1 MRRLLIFLFFC
12 APLFGS
18 NEIYVGGYGAD
29 DSTANTTTGFTFLDV
44 SNVITVDCT
53 ITRIDVNFAPRTG
66 DPDASAVKLK
76 IVSEADGVY
85 TVEHDVDITDEY
97 NALVNDDSEQ
107 IISLT
112 GLSLAVEAGWMIGFY
127 MDDSQSSGAVR
138 FCFTETSTTIYKS
151 GDRMDTFT
159 SPSTLANAALPIAA
173 YAMMEDNII
182 YSADNPDLGRIRI
195 PALDEPYRII
205 LENISGVGD
214 EEDLLVELE
223 YTASNSSNAV
233 VETVK
238 LDHVASAD
246 TIGLVTAGLTRTILE
261 PESAG
266 VTIGIYIDPGNA
278 KIDLHWVNYIDG
290 AGAQGDRDVRCLT
303 LGQGV
308 PADLV
313 WGQGVLGVLTEEQGD
328 LIEVR
333 GVQVDLTGGQIRRIN
348 ITQVNGDGA
357 TIGALKVTR
366 NDIVAVGDSFV
377 SDYSGGKTSLAHVA
391 KYLDDP
397 GFYDHPP
404 YVWNAGIVG
413 SQVLS
418 DSAGFHTALRSR
430 WSNGWRELQGVKF
443 VFVNGPG
450 LIDVSVRLSHIST
463 DRDAYDLA
471 AELGA
476 AVCGMAADAL
486 AAGNEVV
493 MCGQA
498 AYTEHSGAEGLVE
511 RLAQWR
517 FNAIIRA
524 FCWAADIPFYNP
536 WNIPTV
542 GALPT
547 PAGEQ
552 AYAMGIV
559 NATVPTNPFG
569 NKRTFTAGSGTITL
583 GQ

>member
-1 MRRLLIFLFFC
+1 MRQILIFLCFC

-18 NEIYVGGYGAD
+18 NQIYVGGYGAD
-29 DSTANTTTGFTFLDV
+29 DSTSNTTPGATMIDA
-44 SNVITVDCT
+44 SNIITVDCT
-53 ITRIDVNFAPRTG
+53 ITRIDVNFAPEID
-66 DPDASAVKLK
+66 DPDATAVKLK
-76 IVSEADGVY
+76 IVSETDGVY
-85 TVEHDVDITDEY
+85 TVEHDVDITDEF

-127 MDDSQSSGAVR
+127 VDDSQSAGAVR

-151 GDRMDTFT
+151 GDRVDTFT

-173 YAMMEDNII
+173 YAMIEDNII

-205 LENISGVGD
+205 LENLSGVGD

-223 YTASNSSNAV
+223 YTRTGLPSNAV

-246 TIGLVTAGLTRTILE
+246 TIGLVTAGRTRAILE

-266 VTIGIYIDPGNA
+266 VTIGIYLDPVNN

-290 AGAQGDRDVRCLT
+290 AGAQGDMDVRCLT

-313 WGQGVLGVLTEEQGD
+313 WGQGVLTEGQG
-328 LIEVR
+328 I
-333 GVQVDLTGGQIRRIN
+333 QVDLTGGQIRRIN

-377 SDYSGGKTSLAHVA
+377 SSYSDGKTSLARVA

-404 YVWNAGIVG
+404 YVWNAGITG

-418 DSAGFHTALRSR
+418 DVAGYCTSIRSR

-450 LIDVSVRLSHIST
+450 FSDVAVRLSASST

-471 AELGA
+471 ARLGA
-476 AVCGMAADAL
+476 AVCGMAVDAI

-498 AYTEHSGAEGLVE
+498 ASTAYSGVEGRVE
-511 RLAQWR
+511 RLAQRR

-536 WNIPTV
+536 WNIPTT
-542 GALPT
+542 GTYPT

-559 NATVPTNPFG
+559 NAAVPTNPFG
-569 NKRTFTAGSGTITL
+569 NKRTFTAGSGTIML
-583 GQ
+583 SE